1 MPQPIDMQTEL
12 GRLLVAERM
21 QDAAAKASLAAMQR
35 SQAEEEALRRV
46 HEAQVNETPEAQ
58 SEHVDGDGRGK
69 KDGKSRRGRR
79 GSGTAGEKRPKTANS
94 SDEDHQLD
102 VSI

>member
-21 QDAAAKASLAAMQR
+21 QDAASRASLVALQR
-35 SQAEEEALRRV
+35 AQAEEESRRRIEET
-46 HEAQVNETPEAQ
+46 HVNETPETQ

-69 KDGKSRRGRR
+69 KDGESRRRR
-79 GSGTAGEKRPKTANS
+79 VRPQPDVAQADTPHTPDGE
-94 SDEDHQLD
+94 HGLD
-102 VSI
+102 VLI

>member
-12 GRLLVAERM
+12 GRLLTAERM
-21 QDAAAKASLAAMQR
+21 QDAARASLAAMHR
-35 SQAEEEALRRV
+35 SQAEDEARRRV
-46 HEAQVNETPEAQ
+46 QETQVDETPEAQ

-69 KDGKSRRGRR
+69 KDGKSRRRRRAGAAVEDKRGDASGRP
-79 GSGTAGEKRPKTANS
+79 GG
-94 SDEDHQLD
+94 DHRLD